1 MKIHIG
7 NIPNNVTEDVLDDVF
22 SEFGDVSSTNVIKDK
37 HSGRSKG
44 YGFVEMPNDSDANE
58 AIKVLDSSPLQGRNI
73 RVNKARAR
81 REPPKQR
88 RGKV

>member
-1 MKIHIG
+1 MKIYVG
-7 NIPNNVTEDVLDDVF
+7 NIPHNVTEDILNDVF

-44 YGFVEMPNDSDANE
+44 YGFVEMPNAPDANE

-73 RVNKARAR
+73 KVNKARAR
-81 REPPKQR
+81 REPPVQGR
-88 RGKV
+88 RRA